1 MHKVALIPGHGGF
14 DPGAVNENNGAR
26 ECDGNLAVALKAKDL
41 LEFNGFEVV
50 MSRTTDEAC
59 GGATNTNQDVNNQ
72 ISFGNN
78 SGADIAVAIH
88 YNSASS
94 GSAHGTEALYSQYNG
109 LSENNMALARLL
121 ANEVSAATG
130 LTNRGI
136 KDSQRSVG
144 VVRAINI
151 PVALIECAFVS
162 NDQESIWCFDPDH
175 QLVIARA
182 IARAVC
188 RYFGEEYIDM
198 IETTVTLNGKKL
210 AGGYL
215 INNRNYVPIGLVAAA
230 LGLKVTWDAATK
242 TVKLEQ

>member
-1 MHKVALIPGHGGF
+1 MTKVALIPGHGGF
-14 DPGAVNENNGAR
+14 DPGAVNENNGVR
-26 ECDGNLAVALKAKDL
+26 ECDGNLAVALKVKDL
-41 LEFNGFEVV
+41 LGFNDFEVA

-59 GGATNTNQDVNNQ
+59 GGAANINQDVNNQ

-94 GSAHGTEALYSQYNG
+94 SLAHGTEALYSQYNG
-109 LSENNMALARLL
+109 LSESNIALARLL

-136 KDSQRSVG
+136 KDTQRSVG

-162 NDQESIWCFDPDH
+162 NDEESIWCWDPDH
-175 QLVIARA
+175 QLIIAKA
-182 IARAVC
+182 VAKAVC
-188 RYFGEEYIDM
+188 EYFGKEYIDM
-198 IETTVTLNGKKL
+198 TETTVTLNGKKL
-210 AGGYL
+210 ASGYL
-215 INNRNYVPIGLVAAA
+215 INNRNYVPIGLIAAA

-242 TVKLEQ
+242 TVKLVQ

>member
-1 MHKVALIPGHGGF
+1 MLKVALIPGHGGF
-14 DPGAVNENNGAR
+14 DPGAVNKNNGVR
-26 ECDGNLAVALKAKDL
+26 ECDGNLAVALKVKDL
-41 LEFNGFEVV
+41 LEFNDFEVV

-59 GGATNTNQDVNNQ
+59 GGAVNTNQDVYNQ

-78 SGADIAVAIH
+78 SAADIAVAIH

-94 GSAHGTEALYSQYNG
+94 SLAHGTEALYSQYNG
-109 LSENNMALARLL
+109 LSESNMALARLL

-136 KDSQRSVG
+136 KDSQYSVG

-162 NDQESIWCFDPDH
+162 NDLESIWCFDPDH
-175 QLVIARA
+175 QSIIARA

-188 RYFGEEYIDM
+188 RYFGKEYIDM